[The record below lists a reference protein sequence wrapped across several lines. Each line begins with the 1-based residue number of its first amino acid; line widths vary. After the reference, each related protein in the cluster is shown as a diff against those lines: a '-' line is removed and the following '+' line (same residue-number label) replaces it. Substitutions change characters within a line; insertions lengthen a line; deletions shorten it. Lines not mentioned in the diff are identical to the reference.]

1 MEINKFSDVVYSDFP
16 IIKQTIN
23 SGELKTYKNSDALS
37 QAIKIWLVSA
47 KGEKLR
53 SNTGGILTPYIGKLI
68 DDNLR
73 KKIKQEIQDALLYE
87 FSPPITILNLEV
99 EGDGGSQ
106 DIRINI
112 VGYNADLSIGV
123 NTSVII
129 SPY

>member
-99 EGDGGSQ
+99 EGDGGNQ

>member
-99 EGDGGSQ
+99 EGDGDSQ

>member
-53 SNTGGILTPYIGKLI
+53 SNTGGVLTPYIGKLI